1 MGLPSSP
8 LTAIQH
14 SPLTGGI
21 QPSPMLAIQHS
32 LLSNVLISVLAIDHG
47 VGPRCL
53 ETKLYPGP
61 CRGSTF
67 GGSDRLTGADAR
79 LCAGFSLA
87 MFVLPGYDAFL
98 GFLLISA
105 AVPVLALVTN
115 KLVSPKSRD
124 GERRLT
130 YESGMEPIGGAWIQ
144 FNIRYYM
151 FALVFVIFDV
161 ETVFLYPW
169 AVAFSRL
176 GLLAFIEALIFIT
189 ILVVA
194 LAYAWRKGALEWS

>member
-1 MGLPSSP
+1 
-8 LTAIQH
+8 
-14 SPLTGGI
+14 
-21 QPSPMLAIQHS
+21 
-32 LLSNVLISVLAIDHG
+32 
-47 VGPRCL
+47 
-53 ETKLYPGP
+53 
-61 CRGSTF
+61 
-67 GGSDRLTGADAR
+67 
-79 LCAGFSLA
+79 
-87 MFVLPGYDAFL
+87 MFALPGYDAFL
-98 GFLLISA
+98 GFLLIAA

-115 KLVSPKSRD
+115 KLLLRAVSR
-124 GERRLT
+124 GAGAH

-169 AVAFSRL
+169 AVAFHRL
-176 GLLAFIEALIFIT
+176 GLLAFIEALIFIA